1 MQVQP
6 KSAIPLPAVIVTSSI
21 ACLIGLINIGSST
34 AFNDVVSLSV
44 SCLYASYIIVE
55 VFLLWRRLTGA
66 VVSPKDVAKH
76 TGEVNQLIWGPFHLP
91 EIFGVLV
98 NVFAIGFGIVIFVF
112 SFFPVATPVV
122 AKTMNFS
129 VLMTGSVVLF
139 AALYYVVS
147 ARKTYNGPLVE
158 INPFSTAQSTR
169 S

>member
-1 MQVQP
+1 M
-6 KSAIPLPAVIVTSSI
+6 
-21 ACLIGLINIGSST
+21 
-34 AFNDVVSLSV
+34 
-44 SCLYASYIIVE
+44 
-55 VFLLWRRLTGA
+55 
-66 VVSPKDVAKH
+66 SPKDVAKH